1 MTEGGVYVKVW
12 QIRPGET
19 MVAVCDC
26 NIMGKKITEG
36 KLVLDVCKD
45 FYGEEKIAADAAIDL
60 LKRATVANLV
70 GKDAVKCGIE
80 AGLIHREAVISIGGI
95 QHAQFI
101 QI

>member
-1 MTEGGVYVKVW
+1 MTKGDVYVKVW

-26 NIMGKKITEG
+26 DVMGKKITEG
-36 KLVLDVCKD
+36 KLVLDVCRD

-70 GKDAVKCGIE
+70 GKDSVKYGIE
-80 AGLIHREAVISIGGI
+80 AGLIHREAVISVGGV

-101 QI
+101 LI

>member
-1 MTEGGVYVKVW
+1 MAEGDVYAKVW

-26 NIMGKKITEG
+26 DVMGKKITEG

-45 FYGEEKIAADAAIDL
+45 FYGEEKIAADTAIDL

-70 GKDAVKCGIE
+70 GKDAVKYGIE
-80 AGLIHREAVISIGGI
+80 AGLIHREAVICIGGV

>member
-1 MTEGGVYVKVW
+1 MTKGDVYVKVW

-26 NIMGKKITEG
+26 DVMGKKITEG
-36 KLVLDVCKD
+36 KLVLDVCRD

-70 GKDAVKCGIE
+70 GKDAVEYGIE
-80 AGLIHREAVISIGGI
+80 AGLIHREAVISVGGV

-101 QI
+101 LI